1 MDSKDYSNG
10 AYYWDG
16 TDYKTTS
23 RYKRGTIFTKEEH
36 NIWKLAKNAKPGKNE
51 YGKWDAV
58 YETTQAIGLTTF
70 SKLTEKFINTRY
82 RKGVKVKWDG
92 TKK

>member
-1 MDSKDYSNG
+1 MYSRHELQARASG
-10 AYYWDG
+10 G
-16 TDYKTTS
+16 
-23 RYKRGTIFTKEEH
+23 
-36 NIWKLAKNAKPGKNE
+36 